1 MKRKINFAP
10 QEFSA
15 VFTEAIS
22 TACLTAAGVPAV
34 PATLIGSAVAGV
46 TKGLSLSQEN
56 PSERILSSIEKSIHT
71 ILEGSQ
77 FDLPEECRELLQQ
90 DILSPKKLFH
100 FLYRPDSRK
109 ALAEQILLICQQDPN
124 CDIRTFPIEQLL
136 SEMFTLVEEE
146 VKSDPSLA
154 SCASFCILLGK
165 IPSYSVHTA
174 NPP

>member
-56 PSERILSSIEKSIHT
+56 PSERILSSIE
-71 ILEGSQ
+71 
-77 FDLPEECRELLQQ
+77 
-90 DILSPKKLFH
+90 
-100 FLYRPDSRK
+100 
-109 ALAEQILLICQQDPN
+109 
-124 CDIRTFPIEQLL
+124 
-136 SEMFTLVEEE
+136 
-146 VKSDPSLA
+146 
-154 SCASFCILLGK
+154 
-165 IPSYSVHTA
+165 
-174 NPP
+174 